1 MSGRKLF
8 KYFLEQRELVT
19 PTGVLFQRC
28 NRWRND
34 PLMFPTLMSKSAL
47 FSGYLKYGI
56 MASVGMHFLLRLYG
70 RIKDSIHGEH

>member
-8 KYFLEQRELVT
+8 KYFLEQRAVVDSTE
-19 PTGVLFQRC
+19 VLFKRC

-34 PLMFPTLMSKSAL
+34 PLMYPNIMSKYAL

-56 MASVGMHFLLRLYG
+56 LTSLGMHFLLKLYG
-70 RIKDSIHGEH
+70 RIKDSIHNEH